1 MQTFNSSKR
10 LSVIIPYFPGDHLE
24 TFEGTLVS
32 VLESLSGST
41 EILVLD
47 AQGYEDTWNIKD
59 EGVRFISL
67 PTGTTEVTGMNVGIR
82 HALGE
87 IIHPLRAGAR
97 VCGGWL
103 DEVMPHFENRNVAT
117 VIPMLVDPLWQKV
130 VTIGVQLRLN
140 GQIREVR
147 RYKQFLKNNLTF
159 APHVGAA
166 FFRRSL
172 LEKLGYFDTSFTLQ
186 NAYLDYSLLTK
197 LFEYE
202 TSVESDCCISLMT
215 ERSVADKPTFAAGV
229 EEERLFQRW
238 IDRFNRK
245 STCSHLSFINTEFC
259 RHLPSPGAF
268 TQLAG
273 RLTTMMSNYDRKE
286 HKEKCEAM
294 KKLFATV
301 PPQQITLEEK
311 EITEQPH
318 PVAA

>member
-1 MQTFNSSKR
+1 MQTINSSKR
-10 LSVIIPYFPGDHLE
+10 LSVIIPYFPGDRQE
-24 TFEGTLVS
+24 AFEGTLVS
-32 VLESLSGST
+32 VLESLPDST

-67 PTGTTEVTGMNVGIR
+67 PSGTTEVTGLNVGIR

-87 IIHPLRAGAR
+87 IVHPLRAGSR
-97 VCGGWL
+97 VCGGWI
-103 DEVMPHFENRNVAT
+103 DEIMPHFENSNVAT

-130 VTIGVQLRLN
+130 ITIGVQLRLN

-197 LFEYE
+197 TFEYE
-202 TSVESDCCISLMT
+202 TSVESDCCISLLT
-215 ERSVADKPTFAAGV
+215 ERLLTDKPTFATGA

-238 IDRFNRK
+238 TDRFYRK
-245 STCSHLSFINTEFC
+245 STWSHLSFINTEFYK
-259 RHLPSPGAF
+259 HLPSPRAILH
-268 TQLAG
+268 LAG

-286 HKEKCEAM
+286 HNEKCEAM
-294 KKLFATV
+294 KKLLATTAL
-301 PPQQITLEEK
+301 QQTTSEK
-311 EITEQPH
+311 AESKTKQH